1 MSSLSSKISESNLFS
16 QLRLWTGVVLFISIS
31 LELILFPSFEN
42 FLGCLMTFIVYWI
55 FLFFLRRGV
64 ILNNPFSFL
73 VYSSFFLAR
82 FIPLPATL
90 LEGKPITYGFEAPY
104 DTFLFE
110 TLMFVVCSVAFYF
123 STHIRFS
130 NNTILQKLLLK
141 MGFFHASP
149 TILWLMGFVGVLVRI
164 QQLIV
169 AGDVEFGDVNN
180 KFLAGMIYFQ
190 YAPILLLF
198 PSLSRIVYKKK
209 NLVLF
214 YLAAIFIISFA
225 TNSRQAMIFPIFTI
239 FLLFFL
245 TLVKDNLSV
254 FHYIKP
260 QYVIL
265 IFISCF
271 FLLNLVSDIS
281 LAMLANRGLRD
292 DISRLELFSKTIE
305 TLQDDQ
311 VMNSLRQVSILDK
324 GDMSSYYQGW
334 DENYLDNFMLN
345 RFGNLRV
352 SDQVLYYANEIGY
365 ANSKM
370 LDSFSDKFVA
380 IFPTPLAN
388 LFDDEI
394 DKNQLDYSPGDMIY
408 QLGSRSTRFVL
419 GTHRVSSLVGDG
431 LATFGFLCFPLFF
444 FLLFFSF
451 KLLDNLVY
459 FKDGDVFFS
468 ILSLIIVFDLFGV
481 FRNSIGSIN
490 LFFFLFRGFWQYLVT
505 YFVVYKICWFCSKVF
520 FSSKM
525 YN

>member
-1 MSSLSSKISESNLFS
+1 MFSLSSKSIESNLFS
-16 QLRLWTGVVLFISIS
+16 QLRLWTGVVLFFSIS
-31 LELILFPSFEN
+31 LELIFFPSFAN
-42 FLGCLMTFIVYWI
+42 FLGCLMTFIVYFI

-64 ILNNPFSFL
+64 VLNNPFSFL

-90 LEGKPITYGFEAPY
+90 IEGKPISYGFEAPY

-110 TLMFVVCSVAFYF
+110 TIMFVVCSAAFYF
-123 STHIRFS
+123 SSHIRFS
-130 NNTILQKLLLK
+130 GNTILQKLLLK
-141 MGFFHASP
+141 AGFFHSTP

-198 PSLSRIVYKKK
+198 PSLSRISYNKNRLVYI
-209 NLVLF
+209 
-214 YLAAIFIISFA
+214 YLILIFIVSFA

-245 TLVKDNLSV
+245 TLVKDNLSI
-254 FHYIKP
+254 FFYIKP
-260 QYVIL
+260 HYVFL
-265 IFISCF
+265 VLISCF
-271 FLLNLVSDIS
+271 FLLNLFSDIS

-292 DISRLELFSKTIE
+292 DISRGELFSKTIE
-305 TLQDDQ
+305 TLKDDQ
-311 VMNSLRQVSILDK
+311 VMNSLRQVSILNKSDI
-324 GDMSSYYQGW
+324 SSYYQGW

-352 SDQVLYYANEIGY
+352 SDQVIFYANEIGF
-365 ANSKM
+365 ANNKM
-370 LDSFSDKFVA
+370 LESFTEKFVA

-388 LFDDEI
+388 LLDDEL

-444 FLLFFSF
+444 FLLFISF

-459 FKDGDVFFS
+459 FKHGEVFFS

-490 LFFFLFRGFWQYLVT
+490 LFFFLFRGFWQYLIT
-505 YFVVYKICWFCSKVF
+505 YFIVYKFCWFCSKL
-520 FSSKM
+520 FSSSTV
-525 YN
+525 